1 MACVADLWSGCF
13 HFCHVS
19 FLETTLLGCSLLLEL
34 PSVILKCMGCPVENG
49 PASTFEGRPSA
60 TVLEPSVPTVAPL
73 YCRSQHWPDLQS
85 AQQGLEA

>member
-19 FLETTLLGCSLLLEL
+19 FLETTLLGVLTTSEL
-34 PSVILKCMGCPVENG
+34 PSVIVKWMGCPAEND
-49 PASTFEGRPSA
+49 PANTFEAKPSA

-73 YCRSQHWPDLQS
+73 YRYSQRWPDLQS
-85 AQQGLEA
+85 VQQGLKA